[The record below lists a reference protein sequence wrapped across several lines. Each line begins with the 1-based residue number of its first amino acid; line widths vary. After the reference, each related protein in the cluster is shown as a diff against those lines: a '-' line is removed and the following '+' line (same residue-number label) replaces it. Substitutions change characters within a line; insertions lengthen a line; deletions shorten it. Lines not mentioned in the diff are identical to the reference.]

1 MINSTTALRLA
12 LASPLVLLTACGSM
26 IGREEVQTNVD
37 ELSLRAKSITDQ
49 TVTNTVARIPSIE
62 KQQEVAAPWLA
73 GKSVA
78 LAKEVTIA
86 PVLKRRLNLADGAG
100 LDALGKTRITALSA
114 ECNPA
119 SYTITR
125 LASCVTAYTGLPVR
139 VRPDALLPAA
149 SFAMRSGS
157 VGAAASGPAS
167 ASPNSGTAPSPT
179 LTVAPVDMQLS
190 TLLDM
195 ASAAW
200 AVKYRLADDGAIE
213 IYRTETKVLRLKA
226 LAQKVTNSVTSN
238 TGFAAESK
246 TTFDNTATDV
256 LASMRA
262 SLLALGTLGGALDIN
277 ADSKAVIVTD
287 TPEAIARIET
297 YLESENKRLAR
308 RVTLVVEELFV
319 TNKNG
324 REASIDWN
332 ALYNEVNAGFT
343 LTSPAA
349 LVGANVGQLGFTAVN
364 GSGKGSTLFLKALDQ
379 MGLSATRRSYPLST
393 TNGNSVTIGLPTIFD
408 YVSSVSS
415 SAVSSTT
422 GTVSAPTIVQ
432 KEDKYGAFLTVT
444 PEAQDD
450 GQILLSVNL
459 ADRSGTLTPYTVV
472 VQGSGTTV
480 QQRNIQEA
488 NLTTRTVMRSGTTHL
503 IGGLDESQSDST
515 KRRVDADA
523 PMLLG
528 GSDSINLNR
537 RRIILLVTAIIEDN
551 I

>member
-12 LASPLVLLTACGSM
+12 RFSPILLLTACGSM
-26 IGREEVQTNVD
+26 IGRQQVQTNVD
-37 ELSLRAKSITDQ
+37 ELSLRAEKLTDQ
-49 TVTNTVARIPSIE
+49 ATVSVAPRTPSLE
-62 KQQEVAAPWLA
+62 KQQEVAAPWVA

-78 LAKEVTIA
+78 LAKEVTIS
-86 PVLKRRLNLADGAG
+86 PVLRRRLNLADGAG
-100 LDALGKTRITALSA
+100 LDTLGKTRVTALSA

-139 VRPDALLPAA
+139 VKPDALLPAA

-157 VGAAASGPAS
+157 VGGAASGPS
-167 ASPNSGTAPSPT
+167 GASPNGGAAPSAT

-226 LAQKVTNSVTSN
+226 LAQKVTNSVTSS
-238 TGFAAESK
+238 TGFASESK
-246 TTFDNTATDV
+246 STFDNTATDV
-256 LASMRA
+256 LASMRM
-262 SLLALGTLGGALDIN
+262 SLMALGTIGGSLDIN
-277 ADSKAVIVTD
+277 SDSKAVIVTD
-287 TPEAIARIET
+287 TPEAIARIEA

-308 RVTLVVEELFV
+308 RITLVVEELFV

-332 ALYNEVNAGFT
+332 ALYTEVNAGFT
-343 LTSPAA
+343 LTSPAT
-349 LVGANVGQLGFTAVN
+349 LVGANIGQLGFTAVN

-379 MGLSATRRSYPLST
+379 MGLSATRRSFPLST

-408 YVSSVSS
+408 YVASVSS
-415 SAVSSTT
+415 SAVTSTT

-528 GSDSINLNR
+528 GSDSVNLNR